1 MRLSAGSRRSSPKK
15 KGRGRAMAVN
25 REVPSMATIYLK
37 GRKAGLGITHRS
49 LQWIDGCRARAP
61 LPHGYTIYRGTVNLT
76 ITSI

>member
-49 LQWIDGCRARAP
+49 LYNGSMVAERE
-61 LPHGYTIYRGTVNLT
+61 LPCLT
-76 ITSI
+76 AIPFIEVPSI